1 MPCTRYCGARD
12 YANTKGQGD
21 KMKRLLRSF
30 LLMYRLNFKLDLKSL
45 IAYPATFWFAAAT
58 IPLWSLIQVMFIET
72 IYGQVD
78 YFLGYTKYEN
88 YVLFGTWKMV
98 QSLTTIF
105 FMVQLEELTE
115 RIRGNDNWS
124 LDMMLLKPI
133 DSQIFATTGRY
144 WFGSI
149 SSLLVGVAM
158 IGYGL
163 LREPHVVG
171 IINILMYSGSVVLA
185 VIFFYL
191 IYLFF
196 QTWLFWVEYLAVG
209 EQLWF
214 TIQDLGQYPRRLYQG
229 GVGTLM
235 NIVFPITLA
244 AAVPVELLFGQMPW
258 YHLGIYITSVG
269 LLGYLTRRFW
279 QYSIKKYSSFSS

>member
-1 MPCTRYCGARD
+1 M
-12 YANTKGQGD
+12 
-21 KMKRLLRSF
+21 RLLKSL

-45 IAYPATFWFAAAT
+45 MAYPTTFWFAVVT
-58 IPLWSLIQVMFIET
+58 IPMWSLIQIVLIET

-78 YFLGYTKYEN
+78 NFLGYTRHEN

-98 QSLTTIF
+98 QSLATIF
-105 FMVQLEELTE
+105 FMIQLEELVE
-115 RIRGNDNWS
+115 RIRGNDSWS

-149 SSLLVGVAM
+149 SSLLVGMAM

-163 LREPHVVG
+163 VSEPHA
-171 IINILMYSGSVVLA
+171 IALINILSYLLAVGLAVVL
-185 VIFFYL
+185 FYL
-191 IYLFF
+191 IYFF
-196 QTWLFWVEYLAVG
+196 IQTWLFWVEYLQVG

-214 TIQDLGQYPRRLYQG
+214 TLQDLGQYPRRLYQG
-229 GVGTLM
+229 GLGVLL

-244 AAVPVELLFGQMPW
+244 AAVPVEFLFGKIPW
-258 YHLGIYITSVG
+258 YHMGSFVLSVG
-269 LLGYLTRRFW
+269 VMAYLTRRFW